1 MESAG
6 LQRYSIYYQKE
17 RFQDFGNINVLVK
30 LIFQTNSPE
39 WGKLAYNVAMLVTSA
54 MLLAAYTARDFH

>member
-39 WGKLAYNVAMLVTSA
+39 WGKLAY
-54 MLLAAYTARDFH
+54 MLLTSDMCLTAYTARDFH